1 MSRDPLDAL
10 APSAS
15 WGFVTTSDVA
25 DSSVAWRYLLITT
38 AGTLKVTTAAGTV
51 LTTPSIPAGTYLMG
65 GVRRVW
71 ATGGTLNAAAATTV
85 LGFP

>member
-1 MSRDPLDAL
+1 MPVNALDAL
-10 APSAS
+10 APSS
-15 WGFVTTSDVA
+15 DWGYVTISDVA
-25 DSSVAWRYLLITT
+25 DSATGWRYLLIAT

-51 LTTPSIPAGTYLMG
+51 LTTPSLPAGTYIMG

>member
-15 WGFVTTSDVA
+15 WGFVTISDSA
-25 DSSVAWRYLLITT
+25 DAPVAWRYLLLT
-38 AGTLKVTTAAGTV
+38 ASGTLRVTNMSGVEVIIPA
-51 LTTPSIPAGTYLMG
+51 LPAGTYFMG

-71 ATGGTLNAAAATTV
+71 ATGGGLNAGATGTV
-85 LGFP
+85 IGFV